1 MIGDFI
7 VLKIFSFPI
16 PLYNIEKRY
25 SAMTAC
31 FLTHLSNTRS
41 SKQSVVPV
49 RRVSLEES
57 ISLFLTQAVQVRS
70 NVQDNESECAALRS
84 KRETRTINQS
94 IIHKL
99 YSCVKLASLG

>member
-1 MIGDFI
+1 
-7 VLKIFSFPI
+7 
-16 PLYNIEKRY
+16 
-25 SAMTAC
+25 MTAC

-57 ISLFLTQAVQVRS
+57 ISLFLTKAVQVRS
-70 NVQDNESECAALRS
+70 NVQDNESECVALPS

-94 IIHKL
+94 INHKL
-99 YSCVKLASLG
+99 YSCVKLATLGNTSLLIGDTKLG